1 MHAKTG
7 GGTGRRHRRPDGMHE
22 RAERGLR
29 FMVDELKA
37 IPGGKSHASRRE
49 WLGRAWVAVRS

>member
-49 WLGRAWVAVRS
+49 WLGRA